1 MEEGDT
7 PVARPVVLCALV
19 CGRTAGKV
27 RVWGFWSRLRWYLL
41 G

>member
-1 MEEGDT
+1 MEESDT
-7 PVARPVVLCALV
+7 PVGRPVVLCALV
-19 CGRTAGKV
+19 CGHAATKV

>member
-1 MEEGDT
+1 MEEQDT
-7 PVARPVVLCALV
+7 PAGRPAALCALV
-19 CGRTAGKV
+19 SGRIRAKV

>member
-1 MEEGDT
+1 MEEGQT
-7 PVARPVVLCALV
+7 LVARPDVLCALV
-19 CGRTAGKV
+19 AGCAAGKV

>member
-7 PVARPVVLCALV
+7 PLARPVVLCALV
-19 CGRTAGKV
+19 SGRSGGKV
-27 RVWGFWSRLRWYLL
+27 RLWGFWSRLRWYLL

>member
-1 MEEGDT
+1 MEEGQT
-7 PVARPVVLCALV
+7 PVAHPDVLCALV
-19 CGRTAGKV
+19 FGRAAGKV